1 MSALRLPAGE
11 TVRLSLSRQQAAD
24 ALGMSLAHFK
34 RHVQPQVR
42 CVYSGKL
49 RLYPVRELE
58 RWLAENEGPRPQ
70 TRPEAA

>member
-11 TVRLSLSRQQAAD
+11 TVRLSLSRKQAAD

-42 CVYSGKL
+42 CVYSGNL

-58 RWLAENEGPRPQ
+58 RWLIENAGPGPQ